1 MSLLGTGLLA
11 LSFAAALVAMLLW
24 AAATRRRFRGARLTA
39 IARAASY
46 LSFIFILGAVALME
60 FALLHGGTKLDYPAT
75 VTEPGLPTYYR
86 VTSLW
91 SAMEGSLML
100 WLLTLA
106 AVMVLFVA
114 RRARSGSQDD
124 PIASGVLCGLVAAFG
139 VVVLIAHPFAE
150 AGELNGSP
158 SPLLQDHPAMGIH
171 PPLLYVGF
179 AGLAVPFAL
188 SFAALRDRSP
198 SAQWARSVY
207 AWTVGSWIPLTAGI
221 LLGAWWSYA
230 VLGWGGYWAWDP
242 VENAS
247 LMPWLLATAL
257 LHSVGPRTRA
267 AGWHLWSVVLAGAA
281 FSFVLL
287 ATFLTRSGVVQ
298 SIHAFSTSPL
308 GPALLAILALAAGAW
323 IINAAR
329 AGKALRSSMLDA
341 ALVSRQAAVLVNR
354 ILLVLITGII
364 LLGSVVPTA
373 MLAMTGERVS
383 VGPPWYAR
391 TIAPLALLLLL
402 SMALAPLLRWRQL
415 GRSELVQALKV
426 PTLCSAAVVAITAFT
441 TRDLW
446 LSVAAGI
453 AGFVIAE
460 LVRHCSTPAKRSR
473 RTIGALLAHFG
484 FAVGAV
490 AVVAGGQASTTEQ
503 TVLIGESLQTQGTSA
518 TLITVERFDDG
529 RRSIAEASVL
539 LGDGEEPLG
548 MVEPQLRWYERQGT
562 VLAGP
567 AIRTEPFRDLYV
579 TLLNVDPS
587 EGSAHLRL
595 TVSPLISWLWVSGLL
610 MVTGSAVA
618 ALPGSGK
625 RQNTRQPDIPLKPR
639 AAKEAGS

>member
-1 MSLLGTGLLA
+1 MSVIGTGLLV

-24 AAATRRRFRGARLTA
+24 AAAARKRFQATRVSAGARG
-39 IARAASY
+39 ASY
-46 LSFIFILGAVALME
+46 LSLVFILGAVALME
-60 FALLHGGTKLDYPAT
+60 FALLQGGTGLNYPAT

-86 VTSLW
+86 FTSLW

-106 AVMVLFVA
+106 AVMVLFIA
-114 RRARSGSQDD
+114 RRTRSGSQDD

-139 VVVLIAHPFAE
+139 LVVLIAHPFA
-150 AGELNGSP
+150 ATGELNGSP

-171 PPLLYVGF
+171 PPLLYLGF

-188 SFAALRDRSP
+188 SFAAPRDRS
-198 SAQWARSVY
+198 SSVLWARSVY

-257 LHSVGPRTRA
+257 LHSIGPRTRA
-267 AGWHLWSVVLAGAA
+267 AGWYLWSIVLAGAA

-308 GPALLAILALAAGAW
+308 GPALLLILALAAGAW

-329 AGKALRSSMLDA
+329 AGRVLRRSMSDA
-341 ALVSRQAAVLVNR
+341 PLVSRQTAVLVNR

-373 MLAMTGERVS
+373 MLAVTGERVS

-415 GRSELVQALKV
+415 GRAELVQALKL
-426 PTLCSAAVVAITAFT
+426 PAICSAAVVAITAFT
-441 TRDLW
+441 TSDLW
-446 LSVAAGI
+446 LSIASGI
-453 AGFVIAE
+453 AGFVIAD
-460 LVRHCSTPAKRSR
+460 LVRRCSTPAKRSLR
-473 RTIGALLAHFG
+473 SIGALLAHFG

-490 AVVAGGQASTTEQ
+490 AVVAGGQATTTEQ

-539 LGDGEEPLG
+539 LGDGEKPLG
-548 MVEPQLRWYERQGT
+548 IVEPQLRWYEQQGT

-567 AIRTEPFRDLYV
+567 AIRSEPFRDVYV

-595 TVSPLISWLWVSGLL
+595 TVNPLISWLWVSGLL
-610 MVTGSAVA
+610 VVTGSAVA
-618 ALPGSGK
+618 ALPGSRR
-625 RQNTRQPDIPLKPR
+625 RQNSPPPEVSLKPH
-639 AAKEAGS
+639 ASKGAGS